1 MPPDQMETVIDYFC
15 TETHLSRHLC
25 SKTFLAVLVL
35 FCIFH
40 ESMPMQTT
48 RGIVYSNHGGIAS
61 SQPLAVSAA
70 LNILQKGG
78 SFIDAAIAASAV
90 LVAVEPGSSHLGGD
104 AFLVLHNGKT
114 RENIAYSG
122 SGESP
127 HGATPEAYKNGIP
140 EHGYKSTTVPGLVS
154 TWFEVHKTHGKLPIA
169 QLLEAAIDYAENGFP
184 ANSGFAARIK
194 YFTGQNP
201 TSNLFQTMGIPTDI
215 KAGDIVVQSDLAKS
229 LRLIAGQGRDVFYKG
244 EIAEKIITATDGWFN
259 TADLAAHRTRVH
271 PPISAKYRDLVI
283 HSQPP
288 PSQGMILIEEL
299 LIAQGYDLQNM
310 SETDRTHVMVEA
322 KKLAFEDR
330 NRVLAD
336 PEVEEIDLAPI
347 FVASHIDKRRSEI
360 DMKYANNGNSK
371 TGEEGKDTTYF
382 LVADRDGNAV
392 SWIQSLFHGFGSAF
406 AVPGTGIIL
415 NNRLTG
421 FSLEPESPNIIAPG
435 KRPAH
440 TLNAWT
446 ATNADG
452 TLAYVGGTPG
462 GHIQV
467 QTNLQLVVNLV
478 DLEMNVQEAI
488 EAPRWQHLSESGQ
501 GGADE
506 ATFGTLEIE
515 NRVDPAVVAD
525 LKTRGH
531 IVKELDAWSHGSS
544 VQLMQRL
551 PNGVFALGS
560 DPRSEGQAAGI

>member
-1 MPPDQMETVIDYFC
+1 M
-15 TETHLSRHLC
+15 
-25 SKTFLAVLVL
+25 TFIGEIFMVLAIPQALRK
-35 FCIFH
+35 
-40 ESMPMQTT
+40 STSMQTT
-48 RGIVYSNHGGIAS
+48 RGIVYANHGGVAS

-70 LNILQKGG
+70 LNILQLGG
-78 SFIDAAIAASAV
+78 SYIDAGIAASAV
-90 LVAVEPGSSHLGGD
+90 LTVVEPGSSHLGGD
-104 AFLVLHNGKT
+104 AFLVVHEAKT
-114 RENIAYSG
+114 RKNMAYNG

-140 EHGYKSTTVPGLVS
+140 IHGYKATTVPGLVS
-154 TWFEVHKTHGKLPIA
+154 TWFEAHKAYGKLPIA
-169 QLLEAAIDYAENGFP
+169 TLLETAIDYAENGFP
-184 ANSGFAARIK
+184 ATSGFANRVK
-194 YFTGQNP
+194 LFMGQNP
-201 TSNLFQTMGIPTDI
+201 TSSLFQTMGISTTVN
-215 KAGDIVVQSDLAKS
+215 AGDIVIQSDLANS
-229 LRLIAGQGRDVFYKG
+229 LRLIAEQGRDAFYKG
-244 EIAEKIITATDGWFN
+244 EIAEKIIVATDGWFN
-259 TADLAAHRTRVH
+259 TSDLAAHRTRVS

-283 HSQPP
+283 HGQPP

-299 LIAQGYDLQNM
+299 LLVQGDDLGQM
-310 SETDRTHVMVEA
+310 SEIDRTHVMVEA

-336 PEVEEIDLAPI
+336 PEVKEIDLAPI
-347 FVASHIDKRRSEI
+347 FATSHIDERRAEI
-360 DMKYANNGNSK
+360 DMKKANNGNSK
-371 TGEEGKDTTYF
+371 SGEEGNDTTYF
-382 LVADRDGNAV
+382 LVADGEGNAV

-421 FSLEPESPNIIAPG
+421 FSLDPVSPNIVAPG

-478 DLEMNVQEAI
+478 DLGMNVQEAI
-488 EAPRWQHLSESGQ
+488 EAPRWQHLSQSGQ

-506 ATFGTLEIE
+506 STFGTLEIE
-515 NRVDPAVVAD
+515 NRVDIEVIAE
-525 LKTRGH
+525 LKNRGH
-531 IVKELDAWSHGSS
+531 IVKELSAWGHGSS
-544 VQLMQRL
+544 VQLLQRL
-551 PNGVFALGS
+551 PNGTFAFGS
-560 DPRSEGQAAGI
+560 DPRCEGQAAGI

>member
-1 MPPDQMETVIDYFC
+1 
-15 TETHLSRHLC
+15 
-25 SKTFLAVLVL
+25 
-35 FCIFH
+35 
-40 ESMPMQTT
+40 MQTT
-48 RGIVYSNHGGIAS
+48 RGIVYSKQGGVAS

-70 LNILQKGG
+70 LNILQQGG
-78 SFIDAAIAASAV
+78 SFIDAGIAASAV
-90 LVAVEPGSSHLGGD
+90 LAVVEPGSSHLGGD
-104 AFLVLHNGKT
+104 AFLVVHNGRTK
-114 RENIAYSG
+114 ENLAYNG

-127 HGATPEAYKNGIP
+127 HGATPEAYREGIP
-140 EHGYKSTTVPGLVS
+140 VHGYRAATVPGVVS
-154 TWFEVHKTHGKLPIA
+154 TWFEAHKSFGALPIA
-169 QLLEAAIDYAENGFP
+169 QLLEAAIHYADNGFP
-184 ANSGFAARIK
+184 ANSGFATRAK
-194 YFTGQNP
+194 NFMVQNP
-201 TSNLFQTMGIPTDI
+201 ASNLFHTMGISTDVKI
-215 KAGDIVVQSDLAKS
+215 GDIVIQKDLANS
-229 LRLIAGQGRDVFYKG
+229 LRLIATDGRDAFYQG
-244 EIAEKIITATDGWFN
+244 DIAEKIISTTDGWFN
-259 TADLAAHRTRVH
+259 SSDLSNHRTRVQ
-271 PPISAKYRDLVI
+271 PPLSAKYRDLTI
-283 HSQPP
+283 HGQPP

-299 LIAQGYDLQNM
+299 LIVQGYDLKDM
-310 SETDRTHVMVEA
+310 SETDRTHVMIEA

-336 PEVEEIDLAPI
+336 PETEEIDLEPI
-347 FVASHIDKRRSEI
+347 FCAEHIDQRRAEI
-360 DMKYANNGNSK
+360 DMKHANNGNSRS
-371 TGEEGKDTTYF
+371 GEEGKDTTYF

-421 FSLEPESPNIIAPG
+421 FSLDPNSPNIVAPR

-478 DLEMNVQEAI
+478 DLGMNVQEAI

-506 ATFGTLEIE
+506 AIFGTLEIE
-515 NRVDPAVVAD
+515 SRMGDEVVAD
-525 LKTRGH
+525 LKVRGH
-531 IVKELDAWSHGSS
+531 VVKELTPWGHGSS

-551 PNGVFALGS
+551 PNGTFAFGS
-560 DPRSEGQAAGI
+560 DPRCEGQAAGI